1 MAITW
6 TSQTRISQKNKFVV
20 GIDLGTTNSVIAIA
34 GLGGGDQIVTSD
46 TQFSQSSGSPIHRI
60 PVQILQI
67 EQEGLDGT
75 LVESSLLPSSV
86 YVDQD
91 GRIFV
96 GRGAREAEFHA
107 RRGHRVFYSV
117 KRDLGKDLIRA
128 YPAAVTSDFDN
139 PVKVSAKILR
149 ELKTG
154 AEKRLKVSLDG
165 VPTVITVPASFQSA
179 QRRDT
184 LAAAALAGFK
194 IEDNSLLDEPNAALL
209 AHINRVHTRSRL
221 SREETI
227 LVFDFGG
234 GTCDVSIIDASV
246 SPNQQAITLKN
257 RSISRYEELGGDDI
271 DRHIAYTVLSPR
283 FYKEINIDENI
294 FSPAELRNKIWP
306 SLTRIAA
313 ELKHR
318 MCEEIDRDVH
328 NHGTWDDSRLSAISV
343 TLPPE
348 TVETP
353 RGTFVLRSLGLSY
366 TEFCTIMDPYV
377 ADFGARNHKDRDRGY
392 TVGSVLDP
400 VKTALERAELSQ
412 NEITRVLLVGG
423 SSRNP
428 LIERAIGNYCRFAIV
443 DRAPDLDH
451 LVAEGAA
458 VHAYCREILGQE
470 VLAPIIA
477 DGIGIL
483 VDDGRYH
490 ELLPPGTSVPYPT
503 EGEWHTITNL
513 SVPKN
518 KPKSMNI
525 TVCVGSFD
533 CQAEKG
539 VWELPANIKPLTP
552 LVARVRIDSNKVF
565 LFDIRLSQSD
575 QESFQ
580 IQIENPLATVQQSAE
595 EHAVDRAERSAR
607 HSPTASTMLSLANAL
622 QQAGRYQRAIE
633 VLDSAR
639 RLGANAKDVDQGRA
653 YNLFHL
659 GRQSGAHQL
668 FVELANDNP
677 WYAYMAGLT
686 APDLHDKL
694 RFMRIAV
701 SKRPNDYVSHYGL
714 GLALKEASA
723 TSEAKS
729 SFARAL
735 ELGEMR
741 LASHPDDDQ
750 AWRFKALILHE
761 LGRWAEATELQRR
774 RATMTAKSSQD
785 DASYPST
792 SPSRNH
798 DT

>member
-6 TSQTRISQKNKFVV
+6 TSQTRTSQGNEFVI

-86 YVDQD
+86 YVNQD

-96 GRGAREAEFHA
+96 GRGAREAEFQA
-107 RRGHRVFYSV
+107 RKGHRVFYSV

-128 YPAAVTSDFDN
+128 YPSAVTSDFDN
-139 PVKVSAKILR
+139 PVKVSARILR

-154 AEKRLKVSLDG
+154 AEKRLNMSLDG

-194 IEDNSLLDEPNAALL
+194 VEDNSLLDEPNAALL

-234 GTCDVSIIDASV
+234 GTCDISIIDASV
-246 SPNQQAITLKN
+246 SPNHQAITLKN

-271 DRHIAYTVLSPR
+271 DRHIVYTALSAR
-283 FYKEINIDENI
+283 FYKELNIEENI
-294 FSPAELRNKIWP
+294 FSPAELRNTIWP
-306 SLTRIAA
+306 RLTRIAT

-318 MCEEIDRDVH
+318 MCEEIDRDVQ
-328 NHGTWDDSRLSAISV
+328 NRGTWDDSQLSTISV

-348 TVETP
+348 TFETS
-353 RGTFVLRSLGLSY
+353 RGTYVLRSLGLSY
-366 TEFCTIMDPYV
+366 SEFCTIMDPYV

-400 VKTALERAELSQ
+400 VKTALERAGLSP

-428 LIERAIGNYCRFAIV
+428 LIERAIRNYCASADV

-470 VLAPIIA
+470 LLAPIIA

-483 VDDGRYH
+483 VDDGRYL

-539 VWELPANIKPLTP
+539 VWELPANIKPQTP

-565 LFDIRLSQSD
+565 EFDIRLSHSD

-607 HSPTASTMLSLANAL
+607 HSPTASTLLSFANAL
-622 QQAGRYQRAIE
+622 QRAGRYQRAIE

-639 RLGANAKDVDQGRA
+639 RHGANAKDIDYGRA
-653 YNLFHL
+653 INLFHL
-659 GRQSGAHQL
+659 GRQSDAHQL
-668 FVELANDNP
+668 FTELANHNP
-677 WYAYMAGLT
+677 GYAYMAGLT
-686 APDLHDKL
+686 APNLHEKL
-694 RFMRIAV
+694 RCMRLAV

-714 GLALKEASA
+714 GLALKEAS
-723 TSEAKS
+723 TISEAKS
-729 SFARAL
+729 SFERAL

-761 LGRWAEATELQRR
+761 LGRWAEATELQRKR
-774 RATMTAKSSQD
+774 KTVTANSNQD
-785 DASYPST
+785 HASYPST
-792 SPSRNH
+792 SPHHNH